1 MSRLEAAMRISRFSR
16 TSTYVMQQSRS
27 QCYSL
32 ITGAQRDLNQLKKL
46 NGAINAQIEQS
57 KRFEIRLAKLEA
69 QFNTPQ
75 PQVTNLA
82 APKSE
87 DDLKQI
93 SRLPDCVKD
102 LQTFDGD
109 AVQYVSWVHSVESIL
124 RDYEVVRNKPIY
136 RAILQ
141 AIRGKI
147 RGRADAA
154 LISYNLFDEEW
165 AAIKQCLSL
174 HYADKR
180 DIRTL
185 EHQMSTL
192 TQGRST
198 IDEFY
203 ARVNHQFSLIIN
215 KIKTENY
222 TKETIDVLIESQ
234 RNRALDV
241 FIRGL
246 NGELS
251 RYLMLQKPS
260 TLPEAYSTCLELQN
274 YSCRNFAIHN
284 RNDNNRITVPF
295 NKMSMKR
302 QQPSAGNPRSYQPEQ
317 PLTVEQRNLAYNI
330 QHQRESQPPPRPPK
344 PLEKMDVDRSIQT
357 RQVNYMNRPDNYRGI
372 YKRPPS
378 VGNMPS
384 NKHQRLFNMETLE
397 DDVDDHP
404 EECSEYDE
412 EPAYADDEVQE
423 LLKFLVDT
431 GANKNFV
438 REEIATNA
446 KPTTKPFKIRSAGGD
461 ITITKKIGGRFF
473 QSLGNNT
480 FIEFFVLPGLKTFDG
495 IIGDDTLKKLEAII
509 DRKNNTLRIKPDI
522 KIPLKA
528 KASAQVNTIEIGAD
542 HLPKAIQEKIMGII
556 RKYEKIFGPIND
568 REIIDTQVKAE
579 IKTTTDDPIYTK
591 SYPYPANM
599 RKEVEE
605 QIKKLL
611 EDGIIR
617 PSKSPYNS
625 PIWVVAKKPDSSGV
639 KKYRMVIDFKRL
651 NAVTVPDT
659 YPIPDITSTLASL
672 GQAKFF
678 TTLDLTSGFHQIM
691 MHKKDIPKTAFSTMN
706 GKYEFLRLPF
716 GLRNAPSIFQRMID
730 DVLKDQIG
738 KSCYVY
744 IDDVIIYGKTEEEHL
759 RNIETIFSILE
770 KANLKVNLEKTKFF
784 NTETEFLGYI
794 VTSEG
799 IKPDPRKVAA
809 IQNIMP
815 PTNLKDLKSFLGLTS
830 YYRRFIQDFAKVAK
844 PLTSLTR
851 GENAQIKANQSK
863 KVGIKLN
870 AEELKAFNRLKELLI
885 SSEVLIF
892 PNFEKP
898 FILTT
903 DASDTAIGA
912 VLSQGAIAT
921 IKQGQ
926 GQILEGNFNL
936 VHIIDLKSYDEVIQ
950 QIIPLVDGIN
960 STSIMK
966 PQLEHQL
973 AQIME
978 FLTKLR
984 SSKSR
989 VQRSI
994 NWIGTAWKWLAG
1006 TPDATDWD
1014 NIVTSQDKL
1023 IQNNNQQYKI
1033 NREVMRITNQ
1043 VVERF
1048 NHILEHV
1055 GNLDHRSEQIIFN
1068 KLGIIKEALG
1078 EIVLATE
1085 LAKNGI
1091 VNTNLLS
1098 RIEIQ
1103 KILKEIDTLPY
1114 VNEIEAIEYAKP
1126 QVVTNGREILYI
1138 LSIPK
1143 TGNQYYD
1150 HIIARSTIRNSQQV
1164 YLEYQELLVKDDVYG
1179 ISTKCENLRNITICE
1194 RTLRMINWIPDLCS
1208 N

>member
-1 MSRLEAAMRISRFSR
+1 MTRFSSIVASKQIR
-16 TSTYVMQQSRS
+16 AKHLEGFQNVDIRDIKFTCLRAQTEM
-27 QCYSL
+27 SL
-32 ITGAQRDLNQLKKL
+32 IKEQMSLIKEQRLTSIPNINNFRQFMTTLKKL

-357 RQVNYMNRPDNYRGI
+357 RQVNYMNRPDDYRGI

-912 VLSQGAIAT
+912 VLSQG
-921 IKQGQ
+921 
-926 GQILEGNFNL
+926 F
-936 VHIIDLKSYDEVIQ
+936 
-950 QIIPLVDGIN
+950 
-960 STSIMK
+960 
-966 PQLEHQL
+966 
-973 AQIME
+973 
-978 FLTKLR
+978 FL
-984 SSKSR
+984 
-989 VQRSI
+989 
-994 NWIGTAWKWLAG
+994 
-1006 TPDATDWD
+1006 D
-1014 NIVTSQDKL
+1014 
-1023 IQNNNQQYKI
+1023 
-1033 NREVMRITNQ
+1033 
-1043 VVERF
+1043 
-1048 NHILEHV
+1048 
-1055 GNLDHRSEQIIFN
+1055 
-1068 KLGIIKEALG
+1068 
-1078 EIVLATE
+1078 
-1085 LAKNGI
+1085 
-1091 VNTNLLS
+1091 
-1098 RIEIQ
+1098 
-1103 KILKEIDTLPY
+1103 
-1114 VNEIEAIEYAKP
+1114 
-1126 QVVTNGREILYI
+1126 
-1138 LSIPK
+1138 
-1143 TGNQYYD
+1143 
-1150 HIIARSTIRNSQQV
+1150 
-1164 YLEYQELLVKDDVYG
+1164 
-1179 ISTKCENLRNITICE
+1179 
-1194 RTLRMINWIPDLCS
+1194 
-1208 N
+1208 

>member
-1 MSRLEAAMRISRFSR
+1 MVCRNIRK
-16 TSTYVMQQSRS
+16 
-27 QCYSL
+27 
-32 ITGAQRDLNQLKKL
+32 LKKL

-1194 RTLRMINWIPDLCS
+1194 RSKIRKLDEGH
-1208 N
+1208 